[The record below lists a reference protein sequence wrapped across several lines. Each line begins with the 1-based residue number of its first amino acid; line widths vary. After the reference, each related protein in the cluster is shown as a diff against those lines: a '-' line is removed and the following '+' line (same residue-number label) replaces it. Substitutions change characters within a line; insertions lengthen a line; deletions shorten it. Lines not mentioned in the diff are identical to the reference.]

1 MRIIETKVYTIDE
14 HPNKSLC
21 FDWIRNHWYDL
32 NDHSV
37 QEVKDSIEALSE
49 AIGGTN
55 DYSFGSVPMRG
66 EFVAFKDYDKEILM
80 KLDADAYPLTGC
92 WTDYRVIKSLQD
104 NEPSSALTDLHD
116 DTEYLYSDA
125 GLEDM
130 CEAMEWEFNK
140 QGKAV

>member
-14 HPNKSLC
+14 HPSKSLC
-21 FDWIRNHWYDL
+21 FDWMRDNLHDL

-55 DYSFGSVPMRG
+55 DYSFGAEPMRG
-66 EFVAFKDYDKEILM
+66 EFVSFTDYDKEILM
-80 KLDADAYPLTGC
+80 KLDADVYPLTGC

-116 DTEYLYSDA
+116 DTEYAYSDE
-125 GLEDM
+125 GLQEM
-130 CEAMEWEFNK
+130 CETMEWEFTE

>member
-21 FDWIRNHWYDL
+21 FDWIRNHWHDL

-55 DYSFGSVPMRG
+55 DYSFGAEPMRG
-66 EFVAFKDYDKEILM
+66 EFVAFSDYDKDMLM
-80 KLDADAYPLTGC
+80 KLVVLVHYLLKC
-92 WTDYRVIKSLQD
+92 W
-104 NEPSSALTDLHD
+104 
-116 DTEYLYSDA
+116 
-125 GLEDM
+125 
-130 CEAMEWEFNK
+130 
-140 QGKAV
+140 

>member
-1 MRIIETKVYTIDE
+1 MRIIETKIYTIDE

-21 FDWIRNHWYDL
+21 FDWIRDNWHDL

-55 DYSFGSVPMRG
+55 DYSFGAEPMRG
-66 EFVAFKDYDKEILM
+66 EFITFTDYDNEILM
-80 KLDADAYPLTGC
+80 KLDADSLPITGC
-92 WTDYRVIKSLQD
+92 WTDFRIIKSLQD
-104 NEPSSALTDLHD
+104 NEPSTILNDLHD
-116 DTEYLYSDA
+116 DAEYLYSDA

-130 CEAMEWEFNK
+130 CEAMEWEFTE
-140 QGKAV
+140 QGKAI

>member
-21 FDWIRNHWYDL
+21 FDWIRNHWHDL

-80 KLDADAYPLTGC
+80 KLDADFLPITGC
-92 WTDYRVIKSLQD
+92 WTDYRIIKSLQD

-130 CEAMEWEFNK
+130 CEVMEWEFNK

>member
-1 MRIIETKVYTIDE
+1 MRIVETKIYTIDE

-21 FDWIRNHWYDL
+21 FDWIRNHWHDL

-55 DYSFGSVPMRG
+55 DYSFGAEPMRG
-66 EFVAFKDYDKEILM
+66 EFVAFSDYDKDMLM
-80 KLDADAYPLTGC
+80 KLNPNALPLTGT
-92 WTDYRVIKSLQD
+92 WADYRIIIGLQN

-116 DTEYLYSDA
+116 DTEYAYSDE
-125 GLEDM
+125 GLQEM
-130 CEAMEWEFNK
+130 CETMEWEFTE
-140 QGKAV
+140 QGESV

>member
-21 FDWIRNHWYDL
+21 FDWIRNHWHDL

-55 DYSFGSVPMRG
+55 DYSFGAEPMRG
-66 EFVAFKDYDKEILM
+66 EFVSFTDYDKEILM
-80 KLDADAYPLTGC
+80 KLDADSLPITGC
-92 WTDYRVIKSLQD
+92 WTDFRIIKSLQD
-104 NEPSSALTDLHD
+104 NEPSTILNDLHE
-116 DTEYLYSDA
+116 DTEYVYSDE
-125 GLEDM
+125 GLFEWAEMDELEFTED
-130 CEAMEWEFNK
+130 
-140 QGKAV
+140 GKAL